1 MRKDQSQSVLRT
13 NGQPKTNFPTVPVS
27 EVPST
32 GLSNGTG
39 ANRPVVLVVDDESV
53 IADTIAEIL
62 KRSGYAAITA
72 YDGEEALESAL
83 LMPPELLLTDVM
95 LPGMSGIEL
104 AMQVRRIFPECK
116 ILLFSGQAAT
126 TDLLASASRG
136 GHRFELLHKP
146 IHPNDLV
153 RHVSSSLGARGT
165 ARSRGA
171 AASA

>member
-1 MRKDQSQSVLRT
+1 MRKDQSQPVLRA
-13 NGQPKTNFPTVPVS
+13 NGHQKTNFPTVPVS
-27 EVPST
+27 EVPSA
-32 GLSNGTG
+32 GFSDGQG

-83 LMPPELLLTDVM
+83 TMPPELLLTDVM

-104 AMQVRRIFPECK
+104 AVQVRRIFPECR

-136 GHRFELLHKP
+136 GHRFELLTKP
-146 IHPNDLV
+146 IHPNDLL
-153 RHVSSSLGARGT
+153 RHVSSSLGARRT
-165 ARSRGA
+165 QSA
-171 AASA
+171 ATV